1 MRDVVGS
8 RKWAL
13 MFAAVGEA
21 VTGLALM
28 IVPSLVGE
36 LLFGEALTGVAIST
50 ARVAGI
56 ALVAL
61 GLACWRDAPL
71 VGMLI
76 YKFGRHDISCLP
88 RFRGWAGGRPP
99 LARGYTSRR
108 FVDPS
113 CS

>member
-1 MRDVVGS
+1 
-8 RKWAL
+8 

-76 YKFGRHDISCLP
+76 YSSVVTIYLAYLGFADGL
-88 RFRGWAGGRPP
+88 AGVLLWPAVILHAVLSIL
-99 LARGYTSRR
+99 LARNWLDAEER
-108 FVDPS
+108 
-113 CS
+113 